1 MLGVTDMMV
10 SKADLEARREEL
22 LREIKDGKHIDEIR
36 ARVAVVERK
45 LGIEKSR
52 RAA

>member
-1 MLGVTDMMV
+1 MA
-10 SKADLEARREEL
+10 SKADLEALREEL
-22 LREIKDGKHIDEIR
+22 LREIEDGKHIDEIR
-36 ARVAVVERK
+36 ERLAGVERK

>member
-1 MLGVTDMMV
+1 MV
-10 SKADLEARREEL
+10 SRADLEALREEL
-22 LREIKDGKHIDEIR
+22 LREIRDGKHIDELRERLAI
-36 ARVAVVERK
+36 VERK